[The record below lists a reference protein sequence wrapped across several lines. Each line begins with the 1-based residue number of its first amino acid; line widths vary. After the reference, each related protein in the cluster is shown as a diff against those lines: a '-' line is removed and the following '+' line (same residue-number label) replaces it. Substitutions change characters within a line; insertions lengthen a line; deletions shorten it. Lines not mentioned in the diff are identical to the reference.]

1 MLKATVRSLVGTAL
15 GFLLVLLSTTPLYA
29 AGADPAN
36 LAYNQAKVMEFLNAE
51 RAGRGVA
58 PVARDQALDGKAQA
72 WADELAAARRGSHSP
87 SVPALAAGYQSGAE
101 NLAWGPTLNAAQAH
115 ILWMTSDDDR
125 RSLLDPAYSNAGVG
139 VACSTASGRQF
150 VVAVLELGGSGT
162 PAQEA
167 PPASPRTAGNESMSG
182 HDVTCAEA
190 DAPAGSSLS
199 GSTVALAPVPDPG
212 GPADTKV
219 AAVDNTKPNGS
230 KDGPAVV
237 AQGAPDG
244 KSPTRLLAVAAACLM
259 AAAIVMKPRIAEA
272 RILANLNRRPGLD
285 TSQMASLLDDYKL
298 DDD

>member
-1 MLKATVRSLVGTAL
+1 MLKATVRTLLGTAL
-15 GFLLVLLSTTPLYA
+15 GFLLVLLSTTPVYA

-36 LAYNQAKVMEFLNAE
+36 LAYNQAKVLEFLNAE
-51 RAGRGVA
+51 RAGRGVG
-58 PVARDQALDGKAQA
+58 PVARDPALDGKAQA
-72 WADELAAARRGSHSP
+72 WAEELAAARRGSHSP

-115 ILWMTSDDDR
+115 IMWMTSDDDR
-125 RSLLDPAYSNAGVG
+125 RSMLDPAYSNAGVG

-162 PAQEA
+162 PARGTPSA
-167 PPASPRTAGNESMSG
+167 TPRTAGNESMSR

-190 DAPAGSSLS
+190 DTTAGSSLS
-199 GSTVALAPVPDPG
+199 ASTVVPPPVPDPG

-219 AAVDNTKPNGS
+219 AAVDNTKP
-230 KDGPAVV
+230 DGPALAV
-237 AQGAPDG
+237 QGAPDG
-244 KSPTRLLAVAAACLM
+244 NSPIRLLAVAAACLM
-259 AAAIVMKPRIAEA
+259 AAAIITMKPRIAEA

-298 DDD
+298 DD